1 MATSQEREDLFWG
14 KGKFSTTPFYKA
26 QNRTTGIN
34 RVNELLKDESLR
46 KTMNPP
52 YDISGYGSIFEC
64 TDIDLLEKLHDE
76 IVKRPEDEA
85 SHNLLSSVLH
95 TYIYMLCIIDEFGIN
110 DAIANRSK
118 YETTNGKITWNKV
131 KKAIDNMKKRNS
143 TSSGTTGVSSAP
155 STVKKSVTP
164 PVIPLGNKALECKEL
179 LEANHNIILSGA
191 PGTGKTYMAKQIAL
205 AMTGSENRIQFV
217 QFHPSYDYTDF
228 VEGLRPT
235 STSCST
241 IGFERK
247 DGIFKE
253 FCEKALEALEEYNKS
268 LTTIGSLSST
278 STSMAVTSPITAGS
292 TLAAKIEAVYK
303 KIVADIKEG
312 KKHTVKT
319 VSGINKDLLVNENGN
334 LYIQNPSAPV
344 PLTLEML
351 LRISEKLKTSEEVR
365 QAKNFREKT
374 GIGNWDSDLR
384 AIMIYIYS
392 IIESEESETEEVSPE
407 TSVTELEN
415 PNVKQDISVEVAQ
428 SKEYPYFVFI
438 IDEINRGEMSKVFG
452 ELFFSIDPGYR
463 GTDGKVRTQ
472 YANMVTKPNAFDKVL
487 GKTNP
492 KDLGY
497 FFVPENVYIIGTMND
512 IDRSVDSMDFAMRR
526 RFLIKDIKAVDTQE
540 DMLKLEI
547 IQKIYPSVT
556 AIEPKVVE
564 KMNALNNLIEG
575 KAEKKIKAKLGSS
588 YSLGASYFQKYYK
601 YNDFGK
607 LWDYHLEGIL
617 REYLR
622 GTQDSDSDLKVL
634 KEAYENA

>member
-1 MATSQEREDLFWG
+1 MATSQEREDLFLG

-64 TDIDLLEKLHDE
+64 TDIDLLVKLHDE
-76 IVKRPEDEA
+76 IVKRPEDEV

-118 YETTNGKITWNKV
+118 YETPNGKITWNKV
-131 KKAIDNMKKRNS
+131 KKAIAEMKKRKGA
-143 TSSGTTGVSSAP
+143 SSGATGVSSTLSMSAP
-155 STVKKSVTP
+155 IATP
-164 PVIPLGNKALECKEL
+164 PAFPLVIHLGDKALECKEL

-253 FCEKALEALEEYNKS
+253 FCAKALTDTVPIHHLS
-268 LTTIGSLSST
+268 PTTSVPPTIATIYGSLVTGIRSGAITSLPLRTGVSMDASVSPQDNIILST
-278 STSMAVTSPITAGS
+278 HGGGNS
-292 TLAAKIEAVYK
+292 Y
-303 KIVADIKEG
+303 
-312 KKHTVKT
+312 T
-319 VSGINKDLLVNENGN
+319 VSLDDIMELSKTYPDKDSLDNMKNIDKEIRAVLGGRHSSSIWAV
-334 LYIQNPSAPV
+334 LYEIYKRLESA
-344 PLTLEML
+344 
-351 LRISEKLKTSEEVR
+351 S
-365 QAKNFREKT
+365 
-374 GIGNWDSDLR
+374 
-384 AIMIYIYS
+384 S
-392 IIESEESETEEVSPE
+392 IIINNKGTVGED
-407 TSVTELEN
+407 
-415 PNVKQDISVEVAQ
+415 KA
-428 SKEYPYFVFI
+428 KHVFI

-463 GTDGKVRTQ
+463 GESGAVRTQ
-472 YANMVTKPNAFDKVL
+472 YANMVTTPNAFDKVL
-487 GKTNP
+487 RKSDP
-492 KDLGY
+492 KDCGH

-526 RFLIKDIKAVDTQE
+526 RFLIKDIKAEDTQE
-540 DMLKLEI
+540 DMLKLETI
-547 IQKIYPSVT
+547 KDIYPSIT
-556 AIEPKVVE
+556 AIEPKVVD
-564 KMNALNNLIEG
+564 KMNALNKVIEG
-575 KAEKKIKAKLGSS
+575 KSIKAKLGSS

-601 YNDFGK
+601 YNDFDK
-607 LWDYHLEGIL
+607 LWEYHLEGIL

-622 GTQDSDSDLKVL
+622 GTQDPDSDLKVL